1 MYVNNFVNCLSAAA
15 ASGNFSIQL
24 QSLNCSPNITLT
36 LVATGTTAG
45 MAPDEMALNAVTQ
58 FNTILIQNSAEYLS
72 PKFSSQVPQAA
83 WRVICTDHIITFF
96 SESQFRLT
104 ISDNDTGASL
114 VATHDPLLVTY
125 TDLDSLV
132 ALMNIGASLT
142 EAQKLLLIQQ
152 VSGLIVSYTNNL
164 IVQAGYVQSFVG
176 YYQKSFFLTLGNP
189 IQSFD
194 MPRVAPP
201 GLNFGY
207 LWWDFVISLYQWNL
221 NPITG
226 QLDFMNSQNLLNI
239 MEPSSLQNQIKI
251 SYVAGEYHIPAQV
264 LLVAVQ
270 LIKAIINDPIGVKS
284 LKTGSFSVSYKDRS
298 GIQAAL
304 ALLDSY
310 RL

>member
-1 MYVNNFVNCLSAAA
+1 MYVNSFINCLSAAA
-15 ASGNFSIQL
+15 ASGDWSVRL
-24 QSLNCSPNITLT
+24 QSLNAGANVTLT
-36 LVATGTTAG
+36 LVATGTQAG
-45 MAPDEMALNAVTQ
+45 WAPDQIAQNAVTQ
-58 FNTILIQNSAEYLS
+58 FQTLLIQNSVEYLQ
-72 PKFSSQVPQAA
+72 PRFSGQTPQAA
-83 WRVICTDHIITFF
+83 WRVICTDHVITFF
-96 SESQFRLT
+96 SESQFLLS
-104 ISDNDTGASL
+104 IADNSPGASI

-132 ALMNIGASLT
+132 ALMNIGATLT
-142 EAQKLLLIQQ
+142 EDQKLLLIQQ

-164 IVQAGYVQSFVG
+164 IVQAGYVQSWVG

-201 GLNFGY
+201 GLNFNY
-207 LWWDFVISLYQWNL
+207 LWWDFLVMWYQWNL

-226 QLDFMNSQNLLNI
+226 QLDFMNSQNLLNV

-284 LKTGSFSVSYKDRS
+284 LKTGSFAVQYRDRG

-304 ALLDSY
+304 QMLDAY